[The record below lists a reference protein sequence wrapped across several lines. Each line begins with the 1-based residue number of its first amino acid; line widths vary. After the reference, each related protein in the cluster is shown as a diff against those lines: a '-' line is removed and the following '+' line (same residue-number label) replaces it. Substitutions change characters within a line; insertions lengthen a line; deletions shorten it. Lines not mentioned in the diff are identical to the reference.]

1 MIYCVEDEANIQE
14 LILYALRTAGFEA
27 EGCFTASELDAK
39 LKTTTPQ
46 LILLDI
52 MLPEKDGLEI
62 LQDLRNNPITQN
74 IPIIMITAKSSEF
87 DKIKGLDSGADDYI
101 TKPIAIMEMISRIK
115 ALLRRCDNQNTS
127 NTQNQSEELS
137 VGNIRINKSKRIVL
151 VNTVEVVLSFREFE
165 LLQFLLENKGMAFSR
180 DKLLTNV
187 WGYEYSG
194 ESRTVDVHI
203 RTLRHKI
210 GDDGTIIQTVRN
222 IGYKIG
228 D

>member
-27 EGCFTASELDAK
+27 EGCFSASELEER
-39 LKTTTPQ
+39 LQTTIPDM
-46 LILLDI
+46 ILLDI
-52 MLPEKDGLEI
+52 MLPEKDGITILEE
-62 LQDLRNNPITQN
+62 LRKTKNTKD
-74 IPIIMITAKSSEF
+74 IPVIMITAKSSEF
-87 DKIKGLDSGADDYI
+87 DKIKGLDLGADDYI

-115 ALLRRCDNQNTS
+115 AVLRRCEKVTVKIDDEIT
-127 NTQNQSEELS
+127 
-137 VGNIRINKSKRIVL
+137 VANILVNKKKRTVL
-151 VNTVEVVLSFREFE
+151 VNNSEVSLSFREFE
-165 LLQFLLENKGMAFSR
+165 LLQFLLENKGIAFSR
-180 DKLLTNV
+180 DDLLNKV

-203 RTLRHKI
+203 RTLRQKLT
-210 GDDGTIIQTVRN
+210 DDGTIIQTVRN